1 MTEIRVPK
9 LNNNDTEYTL
19 VEWLVDDG
27 KPIGEGDPVALVETS
42 KAAEELESAAEG
54 VLRQSLTAGSVCAPG
69 DVIGHVLAPGE
80 TVEAA
85 PATPATPVA
94 SAAPVP
100 GAESSPAGVTI
111 TKPARVLMTE
121 WGIGED
127 QVLGWGLKVVR
138 RTDVERLA
146 GPAPAEEAETVGEAE
161 TRPTSPTPVSP
172 TRTALTP
179 TAPTHST
186 KGTVPTLSQAL
197 PSVQQAVGRSVLTSH
212 QTIPAAYTVVK
223 VDVTK
228 AQTLAAGEG
237 KRLRRL
243 VGLPELLLS
252 AVARS
257 YQAFPLCF
265 ARLADARTAELADA
279 AHVGVTMDVGQG
291 LFVPVVERASDLTF
305 EEIVEAVSGFR
316 RTVMSGTFRESE
328 LSGGN
333 ITVTLHNDL
342 DVVAAVP
349 FVFPGQACAL
359 ALAGPQQE
367 LFLDSDGA
375 VTARTVVNVGLAY
388 DHRLLNG
395 RDAVLFLQRV
405 KALLQSPEK
414 LLGEA

>member
-27 KPIGEGDPVALVETS
+27 KPIAEGDPVALVETS

-54 VLRQSLTAGSVCAPG
+54 VLRQSLVAGAVCAPG

-85 PATPATPVA
+85 HVAPVA

-121 WGIGED
+121 WGIGEER
-127 QVLGWGLKVVR
+127 VLGWGLKVVR

-146 GPAPAEEAETVGEAE
+146 GPAPTGETETMGEAE
-161 TRPTSPTPVSP
+161 TMPASPAPTA
-172 TRTALTP
+172 TAP

-223 VDVTK
+223 VDVTR
-228 AQTLAAGEG
+228 AQTLAAQEG

-257 YQAFPLCF
+257 YRAFPLCF

-367 LFLDSDGA
+367 LFLDSEGA

>member
-19 VEWLVDDG
+19 VEWLVDEG
-27 KPIGEGDPVALVETS
+27 KPVGAGDPVAVVETS
-42 KAAEELESAAEG
+42 KAAEELESATEG
-54 VLRQSLTAGSVCAPG
+54 VLRQSLEPGSVCAPG

-80 TVEAA
+80 TVEATPAA
-85 PATPATPVA
+85 PAA
-94 SAAPVP
+94 STAPVP
-100 GAESSPAGVTI
+100 QADPSPGGVTV
-111 TKPARVLMTE
+111 TKPARTLMTE
-121 WGIGED
+121 WGIGEER
-127 QVLGWGLKVVR
+127 VLTWGLKVVR

-146 GPAPAEEAETVGEAE
+146 GPAPTEEAEPAE
-161 TRPTSPTPVSP
+161 TRSAAP
-172 TRTALTP
+172 AP

-228 AQTLAAGEG
+228 AQTLAAQEG

-257 YQAFPLCF
+257 YRAFPLCF

-367 LFLDSDGA
+367 LFLDPDGA
-375 VTARTVVNVGLAY
+375 VAARTVANVGLAY

-405 KALLQSPEK
+405 KALLQTPER

>member
-27 KPIGEGDPVALVETS
+27 KPIGAGDPVAVVETS
-42 KAAEELESAAEG
+42 KAAEELESATEG
-54 VLRQSLTAGSVCAPG
+54 VLRQSLEPGSVCAPG

-85 PATPATPVA
+85 PAVPAA
-94 SAAPVP
+94 STAPVP
-100 GAESSPAGVTI
+100 QAESSPGGVTI

-121 WGIGED
+121 WGIGEE
-127 QVLGWGLKVVR
+127 QVLAWGLKVVR

-146 GPAPAEEAETVGEAE
+146 GPALAEEAAAE
-161 TRPTSPTPVSP
+161 TEAAGTRPAAT
-172 TRTALTP
+172 TP

-228 AQTLAAGEG
+228 AQTLAAREG

-257 YQAFPLCF
+257 YRAFPLCF

-291 LFVPVVERASDLTF
+291 LFVPVVERASDLAF

-367 LFLDSDGA
+367 LFLDPDGA
-375 VTARTVVNVGLAY
+375 VAARTVANVGLAY

-405 KALLQSPEK
+405 KALLQTPEK

>member
-1 MTEIRVPK
+1 M
-9 LNNNDTEYTL
+9 
-19 VEWLVDDG
+19 
-27 KPIGEGDPVALVETS
+27 S
-42 KAAEELESAAEG
+42 
-54 VLRQSLTAGSVCAPG
+54 
-69 DVIGHVLAPGE
+69 
-80 TVEAA
+80 
-85 PATPATPVA
+85 
-94 SAAPVP
+94 
-100 GAESSPAGVTI
+100 
-111 TKPARVLMTE
+111 E
-121 WGIGED
+121 WGIGEE

-138 RTDVERLA
+138 RTDVERFA
-146 GPAPAEEAETVGEAE
+146 GPPPAGTTETVVEAETVGETE
-161 TRPTSPTPVSP
+161 TKPASPALASP
-172 TRTALTP
+172 APAALTP
-179 TAPTHST
+179 TAPTHSA

-223 VDVTK
+223 VDVTR
-228 AQTLAAGEG
+228 AQTLAAQEG

-257 YQAFPLCF
+257 YRAFPLCF

>member
-19 VEWLVDDG
+19 VEWLVDEG
-27 KPIGEGDPVALVETS
+27 KPIGAGDPVAVVETS
-42 KAAEELESAAEG
+42 KAAEELESATEG
-54 VLRQSLTAGSVCAPG
+54 VLRRSLEPGSVCAPG

-80 TVEAA
+80 TVEATPAA
-85 PATPATPVA
+85 PAA
-94 SAAPVP
+94 STAPVP
-100 GAESSPAGVTI
+100 QADPSPGGVTI
-111 TKPARVLMTE
+111 TKPARALMTE
-121 WGIGED
+121 WGIGEK
-127 QVLGWGLKVVR
+127 QVLAWGLKVVR

-146 GPAPAEEAETVGEAE
+146 GPAPTEEAEAAAE
-161 TRPTSPTPVSP
+161 TRPGAT
-172 TRTALTP
+172 TP

-186 KGTVPTLSQAL
+186 KDTVPTLSQAL

-212 QTIPAAYTVVK
+212 RTIPAAYTVVK

-228 AQTLAAGEG
+228 AQTLAAHEG

-257 YQAFPLCF
+257 YRAFPLCF

-291 LFVPVVERASDLTF
+291 LFVPVVERASDLAF

-367 LFLDSDGA
+367 LVLDPDGA
-375 VTARTVVNVGLAY
+375 VAARTVANVGLAY

-405 KALLQSPEK
+405 KALLQTPEK